1 MPIEIFSSD
10 ATSTLSLPYV
20 EDGVQSGFPSPA
32 QDHISE
38 TIDLNKELIE
48 HPAATFYGRVSGDS
62 MIEEGIEEGDVLI
75 IDRSLEPQ
83 NKDLTI
89 CFVDDGFTLK
99 RIIIE
104 KDKVWL
110 KPSNESFDPILI
122 TNENRFIIWGVV
134 TYVIKKYRRPRKLPN
149 K

>member
-1 MPIEIFSSD
+1 
-10 ATSTLSLPYV
+10 
-20 EDGVQSGFPSPA
+20 
-32 QDHISE
+32 
-38 TIDLNKELIE
+38 
-48 HPAATFYGRVSGDS
+48 

-83 NKDLTI
+83 NKDLTV
-89 CFVDDGFTLK
+89 CYVDDGFTLK

-104 KDKVWL
+104 EDKIWL

-122 TNENRFIIWGVV
+122 TNGNRFIIWGIV
-134 TYVIKKYRRPRKLPN
+134 TYVIKKYRRPRKLPS

>member
-10 ATSTLSLPYV
+10 TTSTLPLPYA
-20 EDGVQSGFPSPA
+20 EDGVQAGFPSPA
-32 QDHISE
+32 QDYISE

-62 MIEEGIEEGDVLI
+62 MAEEGIEEGDVLI

-83 NKDLTI
+83 NKDLTV
-89 CFVDDGFTLK
+89 CYVDDGFTLK

-104 KDKVWL
+104 EDKIWL

-122 TNENRFIIWGVV
+122 TTGNRFIIWGIV
-134 TYVIKKYRRPRKLPN
+134 TYVIKKYRRPRKLPS

>member
-10 ATSTLSLPYV
+10 TTSTLPLPYV
-20 EDGVQSGFPSPA
+20 EDGVQAGFPSPA
-32 QDHISE
+32 QDYISE

-48 HPAATFYGRVSGDS
+48 HPAATFFGRVSGDS

-83 NKDLTI
+83 NKDLTV
-89 CFVDDGFTLK
+89 CYVDDGFTLK

-104 KDKVWL
+104 EDKIWL

-122 TNENRFIIWGVV
+122 TNGNRFIIWGIV
-134 TYVIKKYRRPRKLPN
+134 TYVIKRYRRPRKLPS

>member
-20 EDGVQSGFPSPA
+20 EDGVQAGFPSPA

-48 HPAATFYGRVSGDS
+48 HPATFYGRVSGDS

-122 TNENRFIIWGVV
+122 TNENRFIIWGGV

>member
-10 ATSTLSLPYV
+10 TTSTLPLPYV
-20 EDGVQSGFPSPA
+20 EDGVQAGFPSPA
-32 QDHISE
+32 QDYISE

-48 HPAATFYGRVSGDS
+48 HPAATFYGRVSGAS

-83 NKDLTI
+83 NKDLTV
-89 CFVDDGFTLK
+89 CYVDDGFTLK

-104 KDKVWL
+104 EDKIWL

-122 TNENRFIIWGVV
+122 TNGNRFIIWGIV
-134 TYVIKKYRRPRKLPN
+134 TYVIKKYRRPRKLPS